1 MDVDKFL
8 KEELRTI
15 KLDLAY
21 ARKRGDRYS
30 IDVLQERLEGLE

>member
-8 KEELRTI
+8 KEELQTI

-21 ARKRGDRYS
+21 ARKRGDRYA
-30 IDVLQERLEGLE
+30 IDTLTERLEGLE